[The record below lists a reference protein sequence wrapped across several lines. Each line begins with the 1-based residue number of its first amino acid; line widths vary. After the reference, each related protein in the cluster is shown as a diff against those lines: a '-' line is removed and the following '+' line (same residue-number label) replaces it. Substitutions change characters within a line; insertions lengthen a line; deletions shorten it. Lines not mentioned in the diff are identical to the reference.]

1 MKILFINVQVAAI
14 GKTFNIKVSEKMQ
27 VKDFISLLINLVNE
41 QYNGIFKNIDDLRL
55 VNTRDRRS
63 LNHKTLIFQNK
74 LEDNDKLILL

>member
-1 MKILFINVQVAAI
+1 MKMLFINVQVAAI